1 MDKGCEIK
9 KEAKNIKW
17 IILISIALIIIVSIG
32 VAFARYITRINGT
45 TQAPIARWNFR
56 VTAGSSENL
65 QIDLADTRY
74 LNDTTEVDRTKVAPG
89 TKGAIQL
96 NVDGSGSQVS
106 LQYNIDMTLT
116 QIPENLIFYE
126 DEEMTT
132 ALLKENGKIHLDGYF
147 GASDTNK
154 TATKNLYWQWKLETG
169 STQTEIDANDLL
181 DSNWIGERIT
191 LGIVATGRQVVD
203 NPATQYAVTFDLNG
217 GKLEDHGDSEQITKQ
232 VSYGEAYGD
241 LPVPTREGYRFVGW
255 NGKNLFDENN
265 FINTFYSYYL
275 STCKPEKT
283 QFQGEDVLKVY
294 GGITLGGRNVEY
306 MKGIF
311 KDNTQYTFSM
321 DLYDVPAVDASDNN
335 TYTGLSIFCVY
346 TDGSNESILG
356 NNRIDNSNK
365 WNKIIFI
372 SKGNKTISHFAVSFG
387 TPYAYSYMKN
397 IQLEEGSIATMYEP
411 YTITSLTTV
420 SQNKNHTLTAIWEP
434 ISNP

>member
-1 MDKGCEIK
+1 MPETFDITTKTASFIIPLSKYLNDMIGGTKEMDKGCEIK

-232 VSYGEAYGD
+232 VTYGEAYGD

-275 STCKPEKT
+275 STCKPEK
-283 QFQGEDVLKVY
+283 
-294 GGITLGGRNVEY
+294 N
-306 MKGIF
+306 
-311 KDNTQYTFSM
+311 
-321 DLYDVPAVDASDNN
+321 
-335 TYTGLSIFCVY
+335 
-346 TDGSNESILG
+346 
-356 NNRIDNSNK
+356 
-365 WNKIIFI
+365 
-372 SKGNKTISHFAVSFG
+372 TISR
-387 TPYAYSYMKN
+387 
-397 IQLEEGSIATMYEP
+397 
-411 YTITSLTTV
+411 
-420 SQNKNHTLTAIWEP
+420 
-434 ISNP
+434 